1 MHKKFIIAKLKKF
14 FIDLEL
20 STTGLLLTN
29 KEATLRAERAYNEL
43 YN

>member
-1 MHKKFIIAKLKKF
+1 MHKKFIIAKLKRF

-20 STTGLLLTN
+20 SMTGLLLTD

-43 YN
+43 HS